1 MTKETRTETD
11 SMGKIDVPANA
22 LWRAQTERARQN
34 FQLSELR
41 FPTSFISALAAIKAS
56 AAQANQQL
64 DILTDEQADAI
75 VKAAEAVI
83 DGDHFQE
90 FPLDIF
96 QTGSG
101 TSTNMNMNEVLTS
114 LADQQS
120 GVKINPNDHVNAS
133 QSSNDVIP
141 TAIQVGVTLS
151 ITKNLIPALNHLQQI
166 IENKANTLTGTV
178 KTGRTHLMD
187 AMPITMAQELQ
198 AWNGQI
204 AHCQQA
210 LEHQLKQLSQLPQGG
225 TAVGTG
231 INAPRQFSG
240 LFCDYLS
247 KRTVHS
253 FTPAANLFTGIAGQE
268 VNLLLSGILNSLAA
282 VLMKISNDL
291 RWMNSGPLAGL
302 AEISLKA
309 LQPGSSIMPGKVNP
323 VIPEAIAMVAA
334 QVAGNHQT
342 ISVAAQQGNFQ
353 LNVMLPVIAYNQLQS
368 IELLSNACRTLG
380 NDAIADFTVNHE
392 RLNDALS
399 RNPILVTALNREIGY
414 DKAASIAKQAYKEQ
428 RPIIDVAEDMTD
440 LSRQRLEQLLDPQQ
454 LTRGGVP
461 GEEDK
466 S

>member
-11 SMGKIDVPANA
+11 SMGKIEVPADA

-41 FPTSFISALAAIKAS
+41 FPTSFISALAAVKAS

-64 DILTDEQADAI
+64 DILTREQAKAI
-75 VKAAEAVI
+75 IKAADAVI
-83 DGDHFQE
+83 DGDHFQQ

-114 LADQQS
+114 LAKQQS
-120 GVKINPNDHVNAS
+120 DVDINPNDHVNAS

-141 TAIQVGVTLS
+141 TAIQVGVSLA
-151 ITKNLIPALNHLQQI
+151 IIKNLIPALNHLQQI
-166 IENKANTLTGTV
+166 IENKASTLTGTV

-198 AWNGQI
+198 AWNSQI
-204 AHCQQA
+204 ANCQQA
-210 LEHQLKQLSQLPQGG
+210 LEQQLRQLSELPQGG

-231 INAPRQFSG
+231 INAPRQFSQ

-247 KRTVHS
+247 KRTAHS
-253 FTPAANLFTGIAGQE
+253 FKPAANLFTGIAGQE
-268 VNLLLSGILNSLAA
+268 VNLLLSGVLNSLAA

-323 VIPEAIAMVAA
+323 VIPEAVAMVAA

-342 ISVAAQQGNFQ
+342 ISIAAQQGNFQ

-368 IELLSNACRTLG
+368 IELLSNACRTLA

-440 LSRQRLEQLLDPQQ
+440 LSRERLQQLLDPQQ
-454 LTRGGVP
+454 LTKGGVP
-461 GEEDK
+461 GEDDK